1 MSLVFNGPR
10 LVAVAVVPDCRF
22 VAHNLKPISFNS
34 FIMTTCAEIMG
45 DTRSTFVM
53 PCRRCCT
60 PKRQLKEPGVM
71 FVRGGRKSKPLN
83 LCPWSRLSMLAL
95 LFFGN
100 LCNNSRRNNY
110 HLLAASAF
118 QPTISARRCSRLVVN
133 PKRGYHLLSQ
143 LSNSGSSRPALSAL
157 ASNSNQVNAE
167 NSGPLH
173 SFQQV
178 LSDRNVEDA
187 VCQRICSLLNDAG
200 FMTSSE
206 LVLFAA
212 DFEQSKSPESL
223 SRILQSDFGFSAY
236 LSHICRAALFDL
248 VRKDRKSS
256 KSDTDGES
264 ATDSPS
270 LSDLVAGSSPLSSD
284 EGPKKD
290 KSKSDERYWNCVVNV
305 KQQQR
310 LSGADYQYAL
320 PKHYE
325 RIFPTIAKEI
335 EEEFL
340 TFMTQPTASSQEPP
354 IRKATAVV
362 YQRHARQF
370 AGWFLKNAEN
380 TEELNMDGIRGASAL
395 GEEEREKDK
404 TVLKQ
409 CKAFSI
415 HSIIPSKDATSAQP
429 IVEYVIWLRKVRNIS
444 NNYEANLLRGLTKL
458 LKFRF
463 ASESKADPTY
473 GERSFHDI
481 PVVRELRRLQRDAS
495 RRQTKSSERS
505 SDEKKKWLSWSEYL
519 DVVDALKKDVADEL
533 EQLVRLREES
543 KHAGGMPP
551 NDVGRRIGKKYQR
564 YLLLA
569 FFSSLPDRQRTMRE
583 LEIGRTFLRNDETNT
598 WVVKHGH
605 EDYKTGNTYGD
616 RPPLGLS
623 PALTSSIDDYLKYW
637 RPYLKPS
644 SDHFFVGSTTGKPLT
659 VESVRYLVSKACY
672 EHAGKK
678 TNPHL
683 LRDMIVTHVRD
694 SPDVSERDLEALA
707 LFMGHSV
714 QMQRSSYD
722 RRTLD
727 QKVAPAVELLQNINS
742 RP

>member
-1 MSLVFNGPR
+1 
-10 LVAVAVVPDCRF
+10 
-22 VAHNLKPISFNS
+22 
-34 FIMTTCAEIMG
+34 
-45 DTRSTFVM
+45 
-53 PCRRCCT
+53 
-60 PKRQLKEPGVM
+60 M
-71 FVRGGRKSKPLN
+71 FVRNGRKSKPPD
-83 LCPWSRLSMLAL
+83 LCPWSRSQLPLLAL
-95 LFFGN
+95 LFVVN
-100 LCNNSRRNNY
+100 LCNSRRNTY

-118 QPTISARRCSRLVVN
+118 QPTSSARKCSRLAVY
-133 PKRGYHLLSQ
+133 PKRGDRLLPQ
-143 LSNSGSSRPALSAL
+143 LPNTCSGSPRPALSLL
-157 ASNSNQVNAE
+157 ASTGSQANVE
-167 NSGPLH
+167 NSGPLRD
-173 SFQQV
+173 FQQV

-187 VCQRICSLLNDAG
+187 VSQRICGLLNDSG
-200 FMTSSE
+200 FMRTSE

-236 LSHICRAALFDL
+236 LSHVCRAALFDL
-248 VRKDRKSS
+248 VRRNHESPKPDP
-256 KSDTDGES
+256 DGIES
-264 ATDSPS
+264 ATESPS
-270 LSDLVAGSSPLSSD
+270 LSELVAGSSPLSSD
-284 EGPKKD
+284 EGPNKE
-290 KSKSDERYWNCVVNV
+290 KSKSDEGYWNFVVNA

-310 LSGADYQYAL
+310 LSGGDYRYAL
-320 PKHYE
+320 PKNYE

-335 EEEFL
+335 EEEYL

-370 AGWFLKNAEN
+370 AGWFLKNAES
-380 TEELNMDGIRGASAL
+380 TEKLNMDIIRSTSAL
-395 GEEEREKDK
+395 EEKEREVDKSALQRCKD
-404 TVLKQ
+404 
-409 CKAFSI
+409 FSI
-415 HSIIPSKDATSAQP
+415 RSIIPSKDATSAQP

-533 EQLVRLREES
+533 EQLVRLREET
-543 KHAGGMPP
+543 KVAGGLPP
-551 NDVGRRIGKKYQR
+551 NGVGRRIGKKYQK

-569 FFSSLPDRQRTMRE
+569 FFSSLPDRQRTFRE

-598 WVVKHGH
+598 WLVKHGH

-623 PALTSSIDDYLKYW
+623 PALTTSIDDYLKYW

-644 SDHFFVGSTTGKPLT
+644 SDHFFVGTTTGKPLT
-659 VESVRYLVSKACY
+659 VEGVRYLVSKACY
-672 EHAGKK
+672 EHTGKK

-727 QKVAPAVELLQNINS
+727 QKVAPAVELLKNINS
-742 RP
+742 RT